1 MLSRAKSCNK
11 RSSEVNTTSHMYP
24 KNITLSQG
32 STSLVANLCAVLV
45 EAELTKLV
53 RADIVHGPIRVLVSP
68 DLYK

>member
-1 MLSRAKSCNK
+1 
-11 RSSEVNTTSHMYP
+11 MYP